1 MKTLESLIIIILFL
15 ALSSISGGKRRKKH
29 PPAGSEQQHNEQSL
43 TGQIRQLFDE
53 MLQNDA
59 SSQRSSTRQRRTR
72 STAQSA
78 EQQCGYC
85 TGEVE
90 VAQAVK
96 HKSTTEPLQ
105 VLVPQNDIPLVD
117 VKAVQQEMGL
127 SDLQNAIFWQ
137 EILAKPPAL
146 RGNRHR

>member
-1 MKTLESLIIIILFL
+1 MESLIIIILFL

-29 PPAGSEQQHNEQSL
+29 PPAGSEQQHNEQTL

-72 STAQSA
+72 SAAQSA

-90 VAQAVK
+90 VAQAVE

-117 VKAVQQEMGL
+117 VKAVQWGFRICKTL
-127 SDLQNAIFWQ
+127 FFGRKFW
-137 EILAKPPAL
+137 L
-146 RGNRHR
+146 NRRRCVVIVINNK